1 MLLLVYLINFWFWKV
16 KKKRIEVNLKM
27 VEKIFNL
34 KDDVYV

>member
-16 KKKRIEVNLKM
+16 KKKRNEVNLNM
-27 VEKIFNL
+27 VKKIFNL